1 VPIVEEAMM
10 QGVRFLA
17 RPAVFS
23 GLAVLAIAGAVFA
36 GLPRAIGADADP
48 SNTGVTHTDDL
59 VMARQLLM
67 DSNET
72 AMMPIDRA
80 AAGEN
85 IDLAILKN
93 AAYTIY
99 TALSVA
105 PHLFPSSTKPVI
117 GKDGSSTP
125 STAASTKIW
134 DDFGAFYDQFTES
147 ANLAYDM
154 SQAKD
159 VAAFRTGAKQLRVD
173 CDSCHAKNMNV
184 YDPTKQP

>member
-1 VPIVEEAMM
+1 MR
-10 QGVRFLA
+10 QGVRGFTRSALLG
-17 RPAVFS
+17 
-23 GLAVLAIAGAVFA
+23 GLATLAVSAFVMA

-48 SNTGVTHTDDL
+48 SNTGAAHTDDL

-80 AAGEN
+80 ASGEN
-85 IDLAILKN
+85 VDLAVLKN

-117 GKDGSSTP
+117 GPDGSPTP
-125 STAASTKIW
+125 STAASPAIW
-134 DDFGAFYDQFTES
+134 DDFEGFYTQFMNS

-154 SQAKD
+154 SQATD
-159 VAAFRTGAKQLRVD
+159 LASFRASAKMLRAD
-173 CDSCHAKNMNV
+173 CDACHAKNMNV
-184 YDPTKQP
+184 FDPTKHP